1 MPQFFISEEII
12 DGRCVLRGDD
22 FHHLIRVRRIRPGE
36 RILLREKSGNR
47 IMGRVAEIFDT
58 YLTVDIIDRNENSG
72 NRLSIT
78 LCACLLK
85 GKNFDLAIRMAVEI
99 GVDRIL
105 PVISSRT
112 IPGRE
117 DRGGHRI
124 ERWRKIAREA
134 SKQSMR
140 SVIAKIEN
148 PVDFNE
154 AVGSE
159 YGGAKIIAHIEGP
172 DFKNVLRGYER
183 PMNAAILTGPE
194 GGFTDSELAVAE
206 GNGWVRSRFGFTSLR
221 AETAAVVIPAIL
233 VHEWSSDNEDK
244 S

>member
-1 MPQFFISEEII
+1 MR
-12 DGRCVLRGDD
+12 D
-22 FHHLIRVRRIRPGE
+22 
-36 RILLREKSGNR
+36 KTGNR
-47 IMGRVAEIFDT
+47 LRGRVAEIFDT
-58 YLTVDIIDRNENSG
+58 YLTVDIIDRNEKAD

-85 GKNFDLAIRMAVEI
+85 GKNFDLAVRMAVEI

-105 PVISSRT
+105 PVVSSRT
-112 IPGRE
+112 IPGRD

-140 SVIAKIEN
+140 SVIAEVEN

-154 AVGSE
+154 AAGIE
-159 YGGAKIIAHIEGP
+159 YRGVKIIAHTDGP
-172 DFKNVLRGYER
+172 DFKNTIRSYSR
-183 PMNAAILTGPE
+183 PRHAAILTGPE
-194 GGFTDSELAVAE
+194 GGFTDGELAVAE

-221 AETAAVVIPAIL
+221 AETAAMVIPAIL
-233 VHEWSSDNEDK
+233 VHEWSSNDEDK